1 MYSVHSVYQND
12 TMYLSQTELDYS
24 DLVTIVYY

>member
-1 MYSVHSVYQND
+1 MYSVYSVYQND

-24 DLVTIVYY
+24 DLVTIM